1 MYRRKTEEYSFNF
14 YRKTLLNINTFSK
27 KQMTLPPNKLD
38 YIKLKFAFIKKNPI
52 RVKRKAT
59 NWENIFIIHIINKRA
74 KIFKG
79 VLRMDKKIKANKGHY
94 TYMNI

>member
-38 YIKLKFAFIKKNPI
+38 YIKLKFAFIKKKPYQSEKEGYKLGEYIYN
-52 RVKRKAT
+52 
-59 NWENIFIIHIINKRA
+59 
-74 KIFKG
+74 
-79 VLRMDKKIKANKGHY
+79 
-94 TYMNI
+94 TYNQ